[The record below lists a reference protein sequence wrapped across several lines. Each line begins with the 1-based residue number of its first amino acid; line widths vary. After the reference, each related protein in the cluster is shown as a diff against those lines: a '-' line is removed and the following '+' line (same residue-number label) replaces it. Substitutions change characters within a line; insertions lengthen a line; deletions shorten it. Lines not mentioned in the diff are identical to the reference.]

1 MEENSLLLEIVS
13 ITKEILTNSKKLQED
28 IIKRLDCLEKTVAQN
43 TITFNQRLDG
53 IETNLSK
60 RIDEVETNLSKRI
73 DEVETNLSK
82 RIDNVEANLSKR
94 IDNVEAN
101 LSKRIDN
108 VEANLS
114 KRIDNVEKR
123 LDHIE
128 KDHGKRLENIENTVA
143 RIEKEHG
150 EKIQVLFD
158 YFVNQ
163 DLKYQKTNTQIQ
175 KIQKELDSH
184 DSRIFALEFY
194 KKEKLNSK

>member
-60 RIDEVETNLSKRI
+60 RIDEVET
-73 DEVETNLSK
+73 
-82 RIDNVEANLSKR
+82 NLSKR

>member
-73 DEVETNLSK
+73 DEVET
-82 RIDNVEANLSKR
+82 
-94 IDNVEAN
+94 
-101 LSKRIDN
+101 
-108 VEANLS
+108 NLS

>member
-60 RIDEVETNLSKRI
+60 RID
-73 DEVETNLSK
+73 
-82 RIDNVEANLSKR
+82 
-94 IDNVEAN
+94 
-101 LSKRIDN
+101 
-108 VEANLS
+108 
-114 KRIDNVEKR
+114 NVEKR

-163 DLKYQKTNTQIQ
+163 DLKYQKTNIQIQ

>member
-73 DEVETNLSK
+73 DEVET
-82 RIDNVEANLSKR
+82 NLSKR

>member
-60 RIDEVETNLSKRI
+60 RIDEVET
-73 DEVETNLSK
+73 
-82 RIDNVEANLSKR
+82 
-94 IDNVEAN
+94 N

>member
-28 IIKRLDCLEKTVAQN
+28 IIKRLDCLEKTVSQN

-53 IETNLSK
+53 IE
-60 RIDEVETNLSKRI
+60 
-73 DEVETNLSK
+73 
-82 RIDNVEANLSKR
+82 ANLSKR
-94 IDNVEAN
+94 IN
-101 LSKRIDN
+101 
-108 VEANLS
+108 
-114 KRIDNVEKR
+114 NVEKR

-128 KDHGKRLENIENTVA
+128 KDHGKCLENIENTVA

>member
-73 DEVETNLSK
+73 DEVET
-82 RIDNVEANLSKR
+82 
-94 IDNVEAN
+94 N

>member
-60 RIDEVETNLSKRI
+60 RIDEVET
-73 DEVETNLSK
+73 
-82 RIDNVEANLSKR
+82 
-94 IDNVEAN
+94 
-101 LSKRIDN
+101 
-108 VEANLS
+108 NLS

>member
-60 RIDEVETNLSKRI
+60 RIN
-73 DEVETNLSK
+73 
-82 RIDNVEANLSKR
+82 
-94 IDNVEAN
+94 
-101 LSKRIDN
+101 
-108 VEANLS
+108 
-114 KRIDNVEKR
+114 NVEKR

>member
-28 IIKRLDCLEKTVAQN
+28 IIKRLDCLEKTVAKN

-60 RIDEVETNLSKRI
+60 RIDEVET
-73 DEVETNLSK
+73 
-82 RIDNVEANLSKR
+82 
-94 IDNVEAN
+94 
-101 LSKRIDN
+101 
-108 VEANLS
+108 NLS

>member
-82 RIDNVEANLSKR
+82 RIDE
-94 IDNVEAN
+94 
-101 LSKRIDN
+101 

-150 EKIQVLFD
+150 EKIQLLFD